1 MKRFYAILVI
11 NSFVFFLIS
20 LNAQIPNSGFEDWV
34 VDGNNNNPID
44 WSTTNHDPIV
54 CVTPYTPA
62 YAGDYSMRVSTYDA
76 EIIIIT
82 GVASIEFPH
91 AQRPSELNACIKTT
105 VMPGDKVYL
114 IIAFYQGDSVVAL
127 PTDCTFSIDTTI
139 SEFTC
144 FTFPI
149 TYQSILNPDSA
160 SIIIIAG
167 SESAKLGTEIIVDEL
182 SFNYTTTIVQKRSIS
197 KPVAENFPNPAAN
210 FTYIPVNLNRP
221 SDLEILIWDIKG
233 TIVQSQ
239 SIQKLTV
246 GEHELLVNTSQ
257 LTNGIY
263 LYSVRG
269 EDIFLRSKM
278 VICK

>member
-1 MKRFYAILVI
+1 MKKIYTILAIS
-11 NSFVFFLIS
+11 SFVFFLIS
-20 LNAQIPNSGFEDWV
+20 LNAQIPNSGFEEWV
-34 VDGNNNNPID
+34 VDGNNNNPVD

-54 CVTPYTPA
+54 SVTPYTPA

-76 EIIIIT
+76 EILIIT
-82 GVASIEFPH
+82 GVASVDFPH
-91 AQRPSELNACIKTT
+91 AQRPSELNACIKTA

-114 IIAFYQGDSVVAL
+114 IVAFYQGDSIVAL

-144 FTFPI
+144 LTFPI

-167 SESAKLGTEIIVDEL
+167 SESAQLGTEIIVDEL
-182 SFNYTTTIVQKRSIS
+182 SFNVATTIDHRTAIS
-197 KPVAENFPNPAAN
+197 KPVAENFPNPAEN
-210 FTYIPVNLNRP
+210 FTYIPVNLVQP
-221 SDLEILIWDIKG
+221 SDLELLIWDLKG
-233 TIVQSQ
+233 TMVHSQ
-239 SIQKLTV
+239 SIQKLPV

-257 LTNGIY
+257 LTSGIY

-269 EDIFLRSKM
+269 EDIFLHSKM

>member
-20 LNAQIPNSGFEDWV
+20 LTAQIPNSGFEEWV
-34 VDGNNNNPID
+34 VDGNNNNPVD

-62 YAGDYSMRVSTYDA
+62 YAGNYSMRVSTYDA
-76 EIIIIT
+76 DIMIIP
-82 GVASIEFPH
+82 GVASVEFPH
-91 AQRPSELNACIKTT
+91 VQRPSELSACIKTT
-105 VMPGDKVYL
+105 VMPGDIVYL
-114 IIAFYQGDSVVAL
+114 IIAFYQGDSIVAL

-144 FTFPI
+144 LTFPI
-149 TYQSILNPDSA
+149 TYQSSLYPDSA

-167 SESAKLGTEIIVDEL
+167 SESAQLGTEIIVDEL
-182 SFNYTTTIVQKRSIS
+182 SFNDATSIDQTIAIS
-197 KPVAENFPNPAAN
+197 KPVAENFPNPAKN

-221 SDLEILIWDIKG
+221 SDLEILIWDVKG
-233 TIVQSQ
+233 TMVQFQ
-239 SIQKLTV
+239 SIQKLQD

-269 EDIFLRSKM
+269 EDIFLHSKM